1 MPNKQVYVLLMGFL
15 VLISGLQ
22 RPTNA
27 LGNEAAPAT
36 LKPCPSSPN
45 CVSSSATDPGQRIA
59 PFALSGTPAETLA
72 LLVRAI
78 ETFPRATIRQQGA
91 LYLKAEFGTLL
102 GFVDDLE
109 FLVDEARGLVEVR
122 SASRLGYWDLGV
134 NRRRVEALR
143 KAYTEI
149 AEKK

>member
-1 MPNKQVYVLLMGFL
+1 MPSKQGFVLLMSIL

-22 RPTNA
+22 PLTTA
-27 LGNEAAPAT
+27 IGGEAAPT
-36 LKPCPSSPN
+36 GLKPCPSSPN
-45 CVSSSATDPGQRIA
+45 CVSSSAQDPGQRIA
-59 PFALSGTPAETLA
+59 PFALYGTPAETLA

-78 ETFPRATIRQQGA
+78 ETFSRATVRQQGT

-122 SASRLGYWDLGV
+122 SASRRGYWDLGV

-143 KAYTEI
+143 KAYAEI
-149 AEKK
+149 AAKK